1 MPTRCTIPFPG
12 RVTSRAKVAIS
23 PVEAATVAATGAA
36 SSRHPGSCVNR
47 AASASMPTPA
57 DTWPTIDAMSWPSF
71 RHDCGSRGSPG
82 IG

>member
-12 RVTSRAKVAIS
+12 RVTSRAKAAIS
-23 PVEAATVAATGAA
+23 PVDVTTVAATGAA
-36 SSRHPGSCVNR
+36 SSRHPGSRVNR

-57 DTWPTIDAMSWPSF
+57 DTWPTTDARSWPSF
-71 RHDCGSRGSPG
+71 RHDWGCSGSPG